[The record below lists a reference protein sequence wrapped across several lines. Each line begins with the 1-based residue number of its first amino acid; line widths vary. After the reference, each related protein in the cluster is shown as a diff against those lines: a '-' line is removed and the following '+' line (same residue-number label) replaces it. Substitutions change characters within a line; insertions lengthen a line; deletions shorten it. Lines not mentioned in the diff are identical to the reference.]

1 MERTLLGTSLHSRP
15 PAWLMAA
22 GTALLAGL
30 LSASSRAD
38 EGMWL
43 FRDLPEERLQREY
56 DFIPSAAWL
65 EQVRQAAVRF
75 SSGGSAAFVSADGLV
90 LTNHHVAASTLQ
102 KLSSPEQN
110 IARDG
115 FLATTHQ
122 EELRC
127 PGLEL
132 NVLVSSEDV
141 TERVTAAVAA
151 TDTAAA
157 AADARR
163 TVLAAVE
170 AESLAATGLRSDV
183 VTLFGGG
190 RYLLYRYRR
199 HTDIRLVFAPERA
212 IAFYGGDADNFEFP
226 RHCLDI
232 CFFRVYEDGK
242 PLRSEHFLPWGRDDV
257 AAGDLIFVAGHP
269 GHTDRGK
276 TLVEIES
283 LRDRQLPFLLNWLHR
298 REVMLQAYAEE
309 GREQAL
315 QAQQDLFAVQNSR
328 KARAGLL
335 AALLRPEVM
344 ARKAAAEATL
354 KQQWQEADRK
364 SPWQQIAAAEQT
376 LAAVAVRYNL
386 FEGAMGFRSRFFTH
400 ARTLL
405 RAAAEA
411 DKPDGSRLREF
422 RQAARPS
429 LELRLFAEEPLY
441 EAYEV
446 VSLADAL
453 TFLVT
458 ELGADDQLVRRVLAG
473 KSPADRAEELVKG
486 TRLGRRVGTAAEEDH
501 RRRLYEGGAAAV
513 AASDDTMLAVA
524 ALIDE
529 ESRRLRTIVE
539 QNLEIKKQAHA
550 ELTRLRFE
558 QATEPLYPDATFTL
572 RLAYGTVLGVVGE
585 ASAGQPWTTVADLF
599 AKAAREGGQPPFHL
613 PPSWRAAEP
622 QLLAS
627 PGQGSQPL
635 NFLSTADIIGGNSGS
650 PVINRAGELVGI
662 IFDGNQDSLV
672 LDVAYDADRSRAIAV
687 SAGAVLLA
695 LDQVYGASS
704 LVAELTRD
712 RTTGLAPDTARDMK
726 RNNGSEQAEPW
737 RSLFDGKSLGG
748 WEAIEFGGEG
758 EVTVTDGEIVIGSG
772 DPLSGIVW
780 QQAFPSDAYEI
791 SLEAKRAEGFDFFC
805 GLTFPVGEDCC
816 SLILGGWGGGLIG
829 LSSVDGFDASENGTT
844 DYKEFELGR
853 WYSVTVRVESD
864 RITCLLDGK
873 EIISQP
879 RTDHEISIR
888 AEMFL
893 CKPLGI
899 ASYATTSRLRN
910 LQYRRLPPAAVTE

>member
-1 MERTLLGTSLHSRP
+1 MDHVACRTPLRDRPAVRGVVASVAVLLGLF
-15 PAWLMAA
+15 PA
-22 GTALLAGL
+22 G
-30 LSASSRAD
+30 SPAD

-43 FRDLPEERLQREY
+43 FGDLPQERLLRDH
-56 DFIPSAAWL
+56 DFNPLPVWCEHL
-65 EQVRQAAVRF
+65 RQAAVRF
-75 SSGGSAAFVSADGLV
+75 NSGGSGSFVSADGLV

-102 KLSSPEQN
+102 KLSNPEQN

-115 FLATTHQ
+115 FLATTH
-122 EELRC
+122 EGELRC

-141 TERVTAAVAA
+141 TERVIAAVAQA
-151 TDTAAA
+151 GSTAAA
-157 AADARR
+157 AAARR
-163 TVLAAVE
+163 AVLAAIE
-170 AESLAATGLRSDV
+170 SESLAATGLRSDV

-199 HTDIRLVFAPERA
+199 HTDVRLVFAPERA

-232 CFFRVYEDGK
+232 CFFRAYEDGK
-242 PLRSEHFLPWGRDDV
+242 PLQSEHFLPWARDDV
-257 AAGDLIFVAGHP
+257 AADDLIFVAGHP

-283 LRDRQLPFLLNWLHR
+283 LRDRQLPFLLSWLHR

-335 AALLRPEVM
+335 AALLRPEVI

-354 KQQWQEADRK
+354 KQQWQEPDRK
-364 SPWQQIAAAEQT
+364 SPWQRIAAAEQA

-386 FEGAMGFRSRFFTH
+386 LEGTMGFRSRFFTH

-429 LELRLFAEEPLY
+429 LELRLFAKEPLY
-441 EAYEV
+441 DAYEM
-446 VSLADAL
+446 VSLADSL

-458 ELGADDQLVRRVLAG
+458 TLGADDPLVSRVLAG
-473 KSPADRAEELVKG
+473 KSPADRAEELIKG
-486 TRLGRRVGTAAEEDH
+486 ARLGYRPGVAAEEDQ

-513 AASDDTMLAVA
+513 AASDDAMLTLAT
-524 ALIDE
+524 LIDE
-529 ESRRLRTIVE
+529 ESRRLRKIVE
-539 QNLEIKKQAHA
+539 QNNEIKKQAHA
-550 ELTRLRFE
+550 ELNRLRLE
-558 QATEPLYPDATFTL
+558 QAAEPIYPDATFTL
-572 RLAYGTVLGVVGE
+572 RLAYGTVQGVAGE

-599 AKAAREGGQPPFHL
+599 AKANREAGQPPFQL
-613 PPSWRAAEP
+613 PPSWQDAQTE
-622 QLLAS
+622 LLAS
-627 PGQGSQPL
+627 PGQGSTPL

-650 PVINRAGELVGI
+650 PVVNRKGELVGI

-672 LDVAYDADRSRAIAV
+672 LDVAYDADRARAIAV

-695 LDQVYGASS
+695 LDQVYGATHLS
-704 LVAELTRD
+704 AELTRG
-712 RTTGLAPDTARDMK
+712 GLTD
-726 RNNGSEQAEPW
+726 QAEAW
-737 RSLFDGKSLGG
+737 QSLFDEKSLGG

-780 QQAFPSDAYEI
+780 QQAFPTDAYEI
-791 SLEAKRAEGFDFFC
+791 SLEAKRVEGFDFFC

-816 SLILGGWGGGLIG
+816 SLILGGWGGGLTG
-829 LSSVDGFDASENGTT
+829 LSSVDGFDASENSTT

-853 WYSVTVRVESD
+853 WYGVTVRVEPD

-873 EIISQP
+873 EIISQS
-879 RTDHEISIR
+879 RSDHEISIR

-910 LQYRRLPPAAVTE
+910 VRYRRLPAAAVAE